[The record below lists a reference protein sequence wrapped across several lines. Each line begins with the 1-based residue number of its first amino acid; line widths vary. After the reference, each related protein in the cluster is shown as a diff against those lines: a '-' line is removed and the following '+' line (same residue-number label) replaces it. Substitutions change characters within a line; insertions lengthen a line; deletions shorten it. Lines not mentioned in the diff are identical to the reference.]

1 MTVVYISLLPLY
13 TIFSVLSMFSLHWK
27 FVEFSLIYQ
36 KHLIEFSMSV
46 SFHWNCNCNYCNYNG
61 IDGNL
66 LKLIKSSFKQQMSTG
81 FSNGQSSWWKSVKAG
96 VPQGSVL
103 DQLFFLIYIKDLPLG
118 LTADVKLLV
127 DDASLF
133 SVVNNA

>member
-1 MTVVYISLLPLY
+1 
-13 TIFSVLSMFSLHWK
+13 
-27 FVEFSLIYQ
+27 
-36 KHLIEFSMSV
+36 
-46 SFHWNCNCNYCNYNG
+46 
-61 IDGNL
+61 
-66 LKLIKSSFKQQMSTG
+66 MSTG
-81 FSNGQSSWWKSVKAG
+81 FSNGQSSWWKPVKAG

-103 DQLFFLIYIKDLPLG
+103 DQLFVLIYIKDLPLG

>member
-1 MTVVYISLLPLY
+1 
-13 TIFSVLSMFSLHWK
+13 
-27 FVEFSLIYQ
+27 
-36 KHLIEFSMSV
+36 
-46 SFHWNCNCNYCNYNG
+46 
-61 IDGNL
+61 
-66 LKLIKSSFKQQMSTG
+66 MSTG
-81 FSNGQSSWWKSVKAG
+81 FSNSQSSWWKSVKAG

-103 DQLFFLIYIKDLPLG
+103 DQLFVLIYIKDLPLG